1 MSESFET
8 TPPGFPGSPSHL
20 SVTNHSV
27 DSVVLCWR
35 ESAIGRPFTTY
46 NVEITES
53 LNTLRSK
60 VLKLNISSVRHVE
73 GCEAGAKVHIIL
85 YKYVYSAVNPLPTI
99 FTSAFITL
107 TTLYQPP
114 DYRPGSWDLLY
125 VCGVCD

>member
-1 MSESFET
+1 MWNNAYKWRMVQAIFDQWVLHNYFVLSLNTGYSAGLVSESFET

-60 VLKLNISSVRHVE
+60 VLKFNISSVRHVE
-73 GCEAGAKVHIIL
+73 GCEAGAKVHII
-85 YKYVYSAVNPLPTI
+85 
-99 FTSAFITL
+99 
-107 TTLYQPP
+107 
-114 DYRPGSWDLLY
+114 
-125 VCGVCD
+125 